1 MHARW
6 IEKRGAA
13 PYPAGG
19 DNLPRTP
26 MIGVSPYMGVR
37 GNHSP
42 LCSLFPYAASR
53 PREMPGKSRAPI
65 RAGAGGVRGG
75 SASPELPATVLRK
88 LFLLT
93 LLLLALA
100 TPAHAAEDPRQN
112 GSTYGGS
119 LGKSGN
125 PSPGGS
131 GGIQGLP
138 ATRPPSYQPGGYQKS
153 AIARQEMFRQEE
165 AFSRQDE
172 QQRQALPGLPAW
184 ALERYQADITLGLEP
199 FGASLFR
206 GNFAGTYGNGMN
218 DDYVILPGDRIT
230 VRVWGARSY
239 DDVLFVDQQG
249 NVFLPEVG
257 PVRVAGLRQSELSG
271 AVRAELASVFPENV
285 HLYVNLQ
292 SAQPVAVYVAG
303 NVPNPGRYA
312 GGPQDSVMSY
322 LDRAGGILPQQG
334 SYRSIR
340 ILRGKQT
347 IGRVDL
353 YNYMLRG
360 ELPPI
365 RLKDGDTILVEPF
378 GISVAAY
385 GMLRQAARYEFRGAA
400 SGKELLTYALP
411 MNGVSHVSVGGIR
424 NGAPYNVYVTLNDFR
439 QLRLED
445 GDRVEFVADTRGKT
459 IMVAASGAIHG
470 ASRFPVLKQTKLKT
484 LLEYVAVE
492 PELADIKSIYI
503 RRRSVAAEQKV
514 ILADALRRLEQSA
527 LTATSSSVDEA
538 SIRVKEAELIQNFVQ
553 RASQLEPDGVLVVSR
568 EGRISDVLLEEGD
581 EIIIPRKTDVV
592 HVSGEVLIPTAVT
605 WEKGLSL
612 KGYLSGAGGLSD
624 RADAGN
630 ILIVGLNGEVSR
642 ARGQKIE
649 PGDRILVMPKFDSKN
664 LQLVKDVTQVLYQM
678 AVAVKVAVGL

>member
-1 MHARW
+1 MNAKLL
-6 IEKRGAA
+6 EKRGSA

-19 DNLPRTP
+19 NGAPR
-26 MIGVSPYMGVR
+26 ILSIKR
-37 GNHSP
+37 
-42 LCSLFPYAASR
+42 
-53 PREMPGKSRAPI
+53 
-65 RAGAGGVRGG
+65 
-75 SASPELPATVLRK
+75 
-88 LFLLT
+88 LFLV
-93 LLLLALA
+93 LLLALSI
-100 TPAHAAEDPRQN
+100 PAYAAEEPRQN
-112 GSTYGGS
+112 GSSYGGS

-131 GGIQGLP
+131 GGIQGTP
-138 ATRPPSYQPGGYQKS
+138 STRPPSYLPGGYQREAPPYGQS
-153 AIARQEMFRQEE
+153 SGYRQEE
-165 AFSRQDE
+165 R
-172 QQRQALPGLPAW
+172 QRQSMPGLPAW
-184 ALERYQADITLGLEP
+184 ALGNYRPDMTQGLEP
-199 FGASLFR
+199 FGANLFR
-206 GNFAGTYGNGMN
+206 GNFAGTYGSGMN

-249 NVFLPEVG
+249 NIFLPEVG
-257 PVRVAGLRQSELSG
+257 PVQVAGLTQAALSG
-271 AVRAELASVFPENV
+271 SVRAKLASVFPENV
-285 HLYVNLQ
+285 NIYVNLQ
-292 SAQPVAVYVAG
+292 SVQPVAVYVAG

-322 LDRAGGILPQQG
+322 LDRAGGILPEQG
-334 SYRSIR
+334 SYRNIK
-340 ILRGKQT
+340 ILRGKQV

-353 YNYMLRG
+353 YSYMMRG
-360 ELPPI
+360 ELPHI

-378 GISVAAY
+378 GMSVAAH
-385 GMLRQAARYEFRGAA
+385 GLLRQAARYEFRGTA
-400 SGKELLTYALP
+400 SGGELLNYALP
-411 MNGVSHVSVGGIR
+411 MNGVSHVSVGGMR
-424 NGAPYNVYVTLNDFR
+424 NGEPFNVYVTLHDFR
-439 QLRLED
+439 SLQLED

-459 IMVAASGAIHG
+459 IMVAAFGAIHG

-527 LTATSSSVDEA
+527 LTATSASVDEA

-568 EGRISDVLLEEGD
+568 EGKISDVLLEEGD

-605 WEKGLSL
+605 WEKSLSL

-624 RADAGN
+624 RADASN
-630 ILIVGLNGEVSR
+630 ILIVGLNGEVSH
-642 ARGQKIE
+642 AKGQPIE

-664 LQLVKDVTQVLYQM
+664 LQLVKDVTQVLFQM

>member
-1 MHARW
+1 MMNARLL
-6 IEKRGAA
+6 EKRGSA

-19 DNLPRTP
+19 NDSPRTP
-26 MIGVSPYMGVR
+26 SIPWFLIV
-37 GNHSP
+37 
-42 LCSLFPYAASR
+42 LSLVLSVPAYAA
-53 PREMPGKSRAPI
+53 E
-65 RAGAGGVRGG
+65 
-75 SASPELPATVLRK
+75 E
-88 LFLLT
+88 
-93 LLLLALA
+93 
-100 TPAHAAEDPRQN
+100 PRQN
-112 GSTYGGS
+112 GSSYGGS

-131 GGIQGLP
+131 GGIQGTP
-138 ATRPPSYQPGGYQKS
+138 STRPPSYLPGGYQREAHQYGQS
-153 AIARQEMFRQEE
+153 SGYQQEE
-165 AFSRQDE
+165 R
-172 QQRQALPGLPAW
+172 QRQAMPGLPAW
-184 ALERYQADITLGLEP
+184 AQDTYRPDMAMGLQP
-199 FGASLFR
+199 FGANLFR
-206 GNFAGTYGNGMN
+206 GNFASTYGNGMN

-249 NVFLPEVG
+249 NIFLPEVG
-257 PVRVAGLRQSELSG
+257 PVRVAGLTQSALSG
-271 AVRAELASVFPENV
+271 SVRAKLASVFPENV
-285 HLYVNLQ
+285 NIYVNLQ

-322 LDRAGGILPQQG
+322 LDRAGGILPEQG
-334 SYRSIR
+334 SYRNIK
-340 ILRGKQT
+340 ILRGQQV

-353 YNYMLRG
+353 YNYMMRG
-360 ELPPI
+360 ELPHI

-378 GISVAAY
+378 GMSVAAY
-385 GMLRQAARYEFRGAA
+385 GLLRQPARYEFRGAA
-400 SGKELLTYALP
+400 SGKDLLNYALP
-411 MNGVSHVSVGGIR
+411 MNGVSHVSVGGMR
-424 NGAPYNVYVTLNDFR
+424 NGEPFNVYVTLHDFR
-439 QLRLED
+439 SLQLAD
-445 GDRVEFVADTRGKT
+445 GDRVEFVADTRGRT

-470 ASRFPVLKQTKLKT
+470 ASRFPVLKQTRLKT
-484 LLEYVAVE
+484 LLEYIAVE

-514 ILADALRRLEQSA
+514 ILTDALRRLEQSA
-527 LTATSSSVDEA
+527 LTATSASVDEA
-538 SIRVKEAELIQNFVQ
+538 GIRVKEAELIQNFVQ
-553 RASQLEPDGVLVVSR
+553 RASKLEPDGVLVVSR
-568 EGRISDVLLEEGD
+568 GGRISDVLLEEGD

-624 RADAGN
+624 RADTDN
-630 ILIVGLNGEVSR
+630 ILIVGLNGEV
-642 ARGQKIE
+642 AHAKGQPIE

>member
-1 MHARW
+1 MNARLL
-6 IEKRGAA
+6 EKRGSA

-19 DNLPRTP
+19 NGSPRTP
-26 MIGVSPYMGVR
+26 SITWFLIV
-37 GNHSP
+37 
-42 LCSLFPYAASR
+42 LSLVLSVPAYAA
-53 PREMPGKSRAPI
+53 E
-65 RAGAGGVRGG
+65 
-75 SASPELPATVLRK
+75 E
-88 LFLLT
+88 
-93 LLLLALA
+93 
-100 TPAHAAEDPRQN
+100 PRQN
-112 GSTYGGS
+112 GSSYGGS

-131 GGIQGLP
+131 GGIQGTP
-138 ATRPPSYQPGGYQKS
+138 STRPPSYLPGGYQREAHQYGQS
-153 AIARQEMFRQEE
+153 SGYRQEE
-165 AFSRQDE
+165 R
-172 QQRQALPGLPAW
+172 QRQAMPGLPAW
-184 ALERYQADITLGLEP
+184 AQDTYRPDMAMGLQP
-199 FGASLFR
+199 FGANLFR
-206 GNFAGTYGNGMN
+206 GNFASTYGNGMN

-249 NVFLPEVG
+249 NIFLPEVG
-257 PVRVAGLRQSELSG
+257 PVQVAGLTQSTLSG
-271 AVRAELASVFPENV
+271 SVRAKLASVFPENV
-285 HLYVNLQ
+285 NIYVNLQ

-322 LDRAGGILPQQG
+322 LDRAGGILPEQG
-334 SYRSIR
+334 SYRNIK
-340 ILRGKQT
+340 ILRGQQI

-353 YNYMLRG
+353 YNYMMHG
-360 ELPPI
+360 ELPHI

-378 GISVAAY
+378 GMSVAAY
-385 GMLRQAARYEFRGAA
+385 GLLRQPARYEFRGAA
-400 SGKELLTYALP
+400 SGKDLLNYALP
-411 MNGVSHVSVGGIR
+411 MNGVSHVSVGGMR
-424 NGAPYNVYVTLNDFR
+424 NGEPFNVYVTLHDFR
-439 QLRLED
+439 SLQLED
-445 GDRVEFVADTRGKT
+445 GDRVEFVADTRGRT

-470 ASRFPVLKQTKLKT
+470 ASRFPVLKQTRLKT
-484 LLEYVAVE
+484 LLEYIAVE

-514 ILADALRRLEQSA
+514 ILTDALRRLEQSA
-527 LTATSSSVDEA
+527 LTATSASVDEA
-538 SIRVKEAELIQNFVQ
+538 GIRVKEAELIQNFVQ
-553 RASQLEPDGVLVVSR
+553 RASKLEPDGVLVVSR
-568 EGRISDVLLEEGD
+568 GGRISDVLLEEGD

-624 RADAGN
+624 RADTDN
-630 ILIVGLNGEVSR
+630 ILIVGLNGEVSH
-642 ARGQKIE
+642 AKGQSIE

>member
-1 MHARW
+1 MMNARLL
-6 IEKRGAA
+6 EKRGSA

-19 DNLPRTP
+19 NESPRTP
-26 MIGVSPYMGVR
+26 SITWFLIV
-37 GNHSP
+37 
-42 LCSLFPYAASR
+42 LSLVLSVPAYAA
-53 PREMPGKSRAPI
+53 E
-65 RAGAGGVRGG
+65 
-75 SASPELPATVLRK
+75 E
-88 LFLLT
+88 
-93 LLLLALA
+93 
-100 TPAHAAEDPRQN
+100 PRQN
-112 GSTYGGS
+112 GSSYGGS

-131 GGIQGLP
+131 GGIQGTP
-138 ATRPPSYQPGGYQKS
+138 STRPPSYLPGGYQREAHQYGQS
-153 AIARQEMFRQEE
+153 SGYQQEE
-165 AFSRQDE
+165 R
-172 QQRQALPGLPAW
+172 QRQAMPGLPAW
-184 ALERYQADITLGLEP
+184 AQDTYRPDMAMGLQP
-199 FGASLFR
+199 FGANLFR
-206 GNFAGTYGNGMN
+206 GNFASTYGNGMN

-249 NVFLPEVG
+249 NIFLPEVG
-257 PVRVAGLRQSELSG
+257 PVRVAGLTQSALSG
-271 AVRAELASVFPENV
+271 SVRAKLASVFPENV
-285 HLYVNLQ
+285 NIYVNLQ

-322 LDRAGGILPQQG
+322 LDRAGGILPEQG
-334 SYRSIR
+334 SYRNIK
-340 ILRGKQT
+340 ILRGQQV

-353 YNYMLRG
+353 YNYMMRG
-360 ELPPI
+360 ELPHI

-378 GISVAAY
+378 GMSVAAY
-385 GMLRQAARYEFRGAA
+385 GLLRQPARYEFRGAA
-400 SGKELLTYALP
+400 SGKDLLNYALP
-411 MNGVSHVSVGGIR
+411 MNGVSHVSVGGMR
-424 NGAPYNVYVTLNDFR
+424 NGEPFNVDVTLHDFR
-439 QLRLED
+439 SLQLAD
-445 GDRVEFVADTRGKT
+445 GDRVEFVADTRGRT

-470 ASRFPVLKQTKLKT
+470 ASRFPVLKQTRLKT
-484 LLEYVAVE
+484 LLEYIAVE

-514 ILADALRRLEQSA
+514 ILTDALRRLEQSA
-527 LTATSSSVDEA
+527 LTATSASVDEA
-538 SIRVKEAELIQNFVQ
+538 GIRVKEAELIQNFVQ
-553 RASQLEPDGVLVVSR
+553 RASKLEPDGVLVVSR
-568 EGRISDVLLEEGD
+568 GGRISDVLLEEGD

-624 RADAGN
+624 RADTDN
-630 ILIVGLNGEVSR
+630 ILIVGLNGEV
-642 ARGQKIE
+642 AHAKGQPIE

>member
-1 MHARW
+1 MMNARLL
-6 IEKRGAA
+6 EKRGSA

-19 DNLPRTP
+19 HDSPRTP
-26 MIGVSPYMGVR
+26 SITWFLIV
-37 GNHSP
+37 
-42 LCSLFPYAASR
+42 LSLVLSVPAYAA
-53 PREMPGKSRAPI
+53 E
-65 RAGAGGVRGG
+65 
-75 SASPELPATVLRK
+75 E
-88 LFLLT
+88 
-93 LLLLALA
+93 
-100 TPAHAAEDPRQN
+100 PRQN
-112 GSTYGGS
+112 GSSYGGS

-131 GGIQGLP
+131 GGIQGTP
-138 ATRPPSYQPGGYQKS
+138 STRPPSYLPGGYQREAHQYGQS
-153 AIARQEMFRQEE
+153 SGYRQEE
-165 AFSRQDE
+165 R
-172 QQRQALPGLPAW
+172 QRQAMPGLPAW
-184 ALERYQADITLGLEP
+184 AQDTYRPDMAMGLQP
-199 FGASLFR
+199 FGANLFR
-206 GNFAGTYGNGMN
+206 GNFASTYGNGMN

-249 NVFLPEVG
+249 NIFLPEVG
-257 PVRVAGLRQSELSG
+257 PVRVAGLTQSTLSG
-271 AVRAELASVFPENV
+271 SVRAKLASVFPENV
-285 HLYVNLQ
+285 NIYVNLQ

-322 LDRAGGILPQQG
+322 LDRAGGILPEQG
-334 SYRSIR
+334 SYRNIK
-340 ILRGKQT
+340 ILRGQQV

-353 YNYMLRG
+353 YNYMMRG
-360 ELPPI
+360 ELPHI

-378 GISVAAY
+378 GMSVAAY
-385 GMLRQAARYEFRGAA
+385 GLLRQPARYEFRGAA
-400 SGKELLTYALP
+400 SGKDLLNYALP
-411 MNGVSHVSVGGIR
+411 MNGVSHVSVGGMR
-424 NGAPYNVYVTLNDFR
+424 NGEPFNVYVTLHDFR
-439 QLRLED
+439 SLQLAD
-445 GDRVEFVADTRGKT
+445 GDRVEFVADTRGRT

-470 ASRFPVLKQTKLKT
+470 ASRFPVLKQTRLKT
-484 LLEYVAVE
+484 LLEYIAVE

-514 ILADALRRLEQSA
+514 ILTDALRRLEQSA
-527 LTATSSSVDEA
+527 LTATSASVDEA

-553 RASQLEPDGVLVVSR
+553 RASKLEPDGVLVVSR
-568 EGRISDVLLEEGD
+568 NGRISDVLLEEGD

-624 RADAGN
+624 RADTDN
-630 ILIVGLNGEVSR
+630 ILIVGLNGEV
-642 ARGQKIE
+642 AHAKGQSIE

>member
-1 MHARW
+1 MMNARLL
-6 IEKRGAA
+6 EKRGSA

-19 DNLPRTP
+19 NDSPRTP
-26 MIGVSPYMGVR
+26 SITWFLIV
-37 GNHSP
+37 
-42 LCSLFPYAASR
+42 LSLVLSVPAYAA
-53 PREMPGKSRAPI
+53 E
-65 RAGAGGVRGG
+65 
-75 SASPELPATVLRK
+75 E
-88 LFLLT
+88 
-93 LLLLALA
+93 
-100 TPAHAAEDPRQN
+100 PRQN
-112 GSTYGGS
+112 GSSYGGS

-131 GGIQGLP
+131 GGIQGTP
-138 ATRPPSYQPGGYQKS
+138 STRPPSYLPGGYQREVHQYGQS
-153 AIARQEMFRQEE
+153 SGYRQEE
-165 AFSRQDE
+165 R
-172 QQRQALPGLPAW
+172 QRQAMPGLPAW
-184 ALERYQADITLGLEP
+184 AQDTYRPDMAMGLQP
-199 FGASLFR
+199 FGANLFR
-206 GNFAGTYGNGMN
+206 GNFASTYGNGMN

-249 NVFLPEVG
+249 NIFLPEVG
-257 PVRVAGLRQSELSG
+257 PVQVAGLTQSALSG
-271 AVRAELASVFPENV
+271 SVRAKLASVFPENV
-285 HLYVNLQ
+285 NIYVNLQ

-322 LDRAGGILPQQG
+322 LDRAGGILPEQG
-334 SYRSIR
+334 SYRNIK
-340 ILRGKQT
+340 ILRGQQV

-353 YNYMLRG
+353 YNYMMHG
-360 ELPPI
+360 ELPHI

-378 GISVAAY
+378 GMSVAAY
-385 GMLRQAARYEFRGAA
+385 GLLRQPARYEFRGAA
-400 SGKELLTYALP
+400 SGKDLLNYALP
-411 MNGVSHVSVGGIR
+411 MNGVSHVSVGGMR
-424 NGAPYNVYVTLNDFR
+424 NGEPFNVYVTLHDFR
-439 QLRLED
+439 SLQLAD
-445 GDRVEFVADTRGKT
+445 GDRVEFVADTRGRT

-470 ASRFPVLKQTKLKT
+470 ASRFPVLKQTRLKT
-484 LLEYVAVE
+484 LLEYIAVE

-514 ILADALRRLEQSA
+514 ILTDALRRLEQSA
-527 LTATSSSVDEA
+527 LTATSASVDEA
-538 SIRVKEAELIQNFVQ
+538 GIRVKEAELIQNFVQ
-553 RASQLEPDGVLVVSR
+553 RASKLEPDGVLVVSR
-568 EGRISDVLLEEGD
+568 EGKISDVLLEEGD

-624 RADAGN
+624 RADTDN
-630 ILIVGLNGEVSR
+630 ILIVGLNGEV
-642 ARGQKIE
+642 AHAKGQSIE

>member
-1 MHARW
+1 MTMNRGRW
-6 IEKRGAA
+6 FKKRGSA
-13 PYPAGG
+13 PYPYKLSSSVMRSAQTAEGAGG
-19 DNLPRTP
+19 DNLPR
-26 MIGVSPYMGVR
+26 I
-37 GNHSP
+37 
-42 LCSLFPYAASR
+42 
-53 PREMPGKSRAPI
+53 PI
-65 RAGAGGVRGG
+65 VKWVF
-75 SASPELPATVLRK
+75 LL
-88 LFLLT
+88 LFL
-93 LLLLALA
+93 ALPLSVH
-100 TPAHAAEDPRQN
+100 TSVHAAENPIQT
-112 GSTYGGS
+112 GSAYGGS

-131 GGIQGLP
+131 GGIQGTP
-138 ATRPPSYQPGGYQKS
+138 ATRPPSYTPGGYQREAIYQQTMYGTES
-153 AIARQEMFRQEE
+153 AYQKEERQSM
-165 AFSRQDE
+165 
-172 QQRQALPGLPAW
+172 PGLPAW
-184 ALERYQADITLGLEP
+184 ALQSYAPDRTQALEP
-199 FGASLFR
+199 FGANLFR
-206 GNFAGTYGNGMN
+206 GNFAGTYGSGMN
-218 DDYVILPGDRIT
+218 DEYVILPGDRIT

-249 NVFLPEVG
+249 NIFLPEVG
-257 PVRVAGLRQSELSG
+257 PVNVAGLKQAALSG
-271 AVRAELASVFPENV
+271 SVRAKLASVFPENV
-285 HLYVNLQ
+285 HIYVNLQ

-322 LDRAGGILPQQG
+322 LDRAGGILPEQG
-334 SYRSIR
+334 SYRNIKV
-340 ILRGKQT
+340 LRGGRI

-360 ELPPI
+360 ELPAI

-378 GISVAAY
+378 GMSVAAF
-385 GMLRQAARYEFRGAA
+385 GALRQSARYEFQGRENLG
-400 SGKELLTYALP
+400 GELLTYALP
-411 MNGVSHVSVGGIR
+411 MNGVSHVSVGGMR
-424 NGAPYNVYVTLNDFR
+424 NGEPFNVYVTLDDFR
-439 QLRLED
+439 NLPLED

-470 ASRFPVLKQTKLKT
+470 ASRFPVLKQTRLKT
-484 LLEYVAVE
+484 LLEYIAVE

-538 SIRVKEAELIQNFVQ
+538 NIRVKEAELIQNFVQ

-624 RADAGN
+624 RADKNN

-642 ARGQKIE
+642 AEGQAIE

>member
-1 MHARW
+1 MNARLL
-6 IEKRGAA
+6 EKRGSA

-19 DNLPRTP
+19 NGSPRTP
-26 MIGVSPYMGVR
+26 SITWFLIV
-37 GNHSP
+37 
-42 LCSLFPYAASR
+42 LSLVLSVPAYAA
-53 PREMPGKSRAPI
+53 E
-65 RAGAGGVRGG
+65 
-75 SASPELPATVLRK
+75 E
-88 LFLLT
+88 
-93 LLLLALA
+93 
-100 TPAHAAEDPRQN
+100 PRQN
-112 GSTYGGS
+112 GSSYGGS

-131 GGIQGLP
+131 GGIQGTP
-138 ATRPPSYQPGGYQKS
+138 STRPPSYLPGGYQREAHQYGQS
-153 AIARQEMFRQEE
+153 SGYRQEE
-165 AFSRQDE
+165 R
-172 QQRQALPGLPAW
+172 QRQAMPGLPAW
-184 ALERYQADITLGLEP
+184 AQDTYRPDMAMGLQP
-199 FGASLFR
+199 FGANLFR
-206 GNFAGTYGNGMN
+206 GNFASTYGNGMN

-249 NVFLPEVG
+249 NIFLPEVG
-257 PVRVAGLRQSELSG
+257 PVQVAGLTQSTLSG
-271 AVRAELASVFPENV
+271 SVRAKLASVFPENV
-285 HLYVNLQ
+285 NIYVNLQ

-322 LDRAGGILPQQG
+322 LDRAGGILPEQG
-334 SYRSIR
+334 SYRNIK
-340 ILRGKQT
+340 ILRGQQI

-353 YNYMLRG
+353 YNYMMHG
-360 ELPPI
+360 ELPHI

-378 GISVAAY
+378 GMSVAAY
-385 GMLRQAARYEFRGAA
+385 GLLRQPARYEFRGAA
-400 SGKELLTYALP
+400 SGRDLLNYALP
-411 MNGVSHVSVGGIR
+411 MNGVSHVSVGGMR
-424 NGAPYNVYVTLNDFR
+424 NGEPFNVYVTLHDFR
-439 QLRLED
+439 SLQLED
-445 GDRVEFVADTRGKT
+445 GDRVEFVADTRGRT

-470 ASRFPVLKQTKLKT
+470 ASRFPVLKQTRLKT
-484 LLEYVAVE
+484 LLEYIAVE

-514 ILADALRRLEQSA
+514 ILTDALRRLEQSA
-527 LTATSSSVDEA
+527 LTATSASVDEA
-538 SIRVKEAELIQNFVQ
+538 GIRVKEAELIQNFVQ
-553 RASQLEPDGVLVVSR
+553 RASKLEPDGVLVVSR
-568 EGRISDVLLEEGD
+568 GGRISDVLLEEGD

-624 RADAGN
+624 RADTDN
-630 ILIVGLNGEVSR
+630 ILIVGLNGEVSH
-642 ARGQKIE
+642 AKGQSIE

>member
-1 MHARW
+1 MMNARLL
-6 IEKRGAA
+6 EKRGSA

-19 DNLPRTP
+19 NDSPRTP
-26 MIGVSPYMGVR
+26 SITWFLIV
-37 GNHSP
+37 
-42 LCSLFPYAASR
+42 LSLVLSVPAYAA
-53 PREMPGKSRAPI
+53 E
-65 RAGAGGVRGG
+65 
-75 SASPELPATVLRK
+75 E
-88 LFLLT
+88 
-93 LLLLALA
+93 
-100 TPAHAAEDPRQN
+100 PRQN
-112 GSTYGGS
+112 GSSYGGS

-131 GGIQGLP
+131 GGIQGTP
-138 ATRPPSYQPGGYQKS
+138 STRPPSYLPGGYQREAHQYGQS
-153 AIARQEMFRQEE
+153 SGYQQEE
-165 AFSRQDE
+165 R
-172 QQRQALPGLPAW
+172 QRQAMPGLPAW
-184 ALERYQADITLGLEP
+184 AQDTYRPDMAMGLQP
-199 FGASLFR
+199 FGANLFR
-206 GNFAGTYGNGMN
+206 GNFASTYGNGMN

-249 NVFLPEVG
+249 NIFLPEVG
-257 PVRVAGLRQSELSG
+257 PVRVAGLTQSALSG
-271 AVRAELASVFPENV
+271 SVRAKLASVFPENV
-285 HLYVNLQ
+285 NIYVNLQ

-322 LDRAGGILPQQG
+322 LDRAGGILPEQG
-334 SYRSIR
+334 SYRNIK
-340 ILRGKQT
+340 ILRGQQV

-353 YNYMLRG
+353 YNYMMRG
-360 ELPPI
+360 ELPHI

-378 GISVAAY
+378 GMSVAAY
-385 GMLRQAARYEFRGAA
+385 GLLRQPARYEFRGAA
-400 SGKELLTYALP
+400 SGKDLLNYALP
-411 MNGVSHVSVGGIR
+411 MNGVSHVSVGGMR
-424 NGAPYNVYVTLNDFR
+424 NGEPFNVYVTLHDFR
-439 QLRLED
+439 SLQLAD
-445 GDRVEFVADTRGKT
+445 GDRVEFVADTRGRT

-470 ASRFPVLKQTKLKT
+470 ASRFPVLKQTRLKT
-484 LLEYVAVE
+484 LLEYIAVE

-527 LTATSSSVDEA
+527 LTATSASVDEA
-538 SIRVKEAELIQNFVQ
+538 GIRVKEAELIQNFVQ
-553 RASQLEPDGVLVVSR
+553 RASKLEPDGVLVVSR
-568 EGRISDVLLEEGD
+568 GGRISDVLLEEGD

-624 RADAGN
+624 RADTDN
-630 ILIVGLNGEVSR
+630 ILIVGLNGEV
-642 ARGQKIE
+642 AHAKGQSIE

>member
-1 MHARW
+1 MH
-6 IEKRGAA
+6 
-13 PYPAGG
+13 
-19 DNLPRTP
+19 T
-26 MIGVSPYMGVR
+26 S
-37 GNHSP
+37 
-42 LCSLFPYAASR
+42 
-53 PREMPGKSRAPI
+53 
-65 RAGAGGVRGG
+65 
-75 SASPELPATVLRK
+75 
-88 LFLLT
+88 
-93 LLLLALA
+93 
-100 TPAHAAEDPRQN
+100 AHAAEEPRQN
-112 GSTYGGS
+112 GATYGGS

-131 GGIQGLP
+131 GGIQGIP
-138 ATRPPSYQPGGYQKS
+138 STRPPSYQAGGYQ
-153 AIARQEMFRQEE
+153 RETVHQQGVL
-165 AFSRQDE
+165 RQDSGYRRE
-172 QQRQALPGLPAW
+172 NRQRQYLPGLPAW
-184 ALERYQADITLGLEP
+184 ALDTYQPDMTQGLQP
-199 FGASLFR
+199 FGANLFR

-249 NVFLPEVG
+249 NIFLPEVG
-257 PVRVAGLRQSELSG
+257 PVRIAGLRQSELPG

-285 HLYVNLQ
+285 NIYVNLQ

-322 LDRAGGILPQQG
+322 LDRAGGILPEQG
-334 SYRSIR
+334 SYRNIK

-353 YNYMLRG
+353 YSYMLRG
-360 ELPPI
+360 ELPAI

-378 GISVAAY
+378 GMSVAAY
-385 GMLRQAARYEFRGAA
+385 GLLRQPARYEFRGATA
-400 SGKELLTYALP
+400 GGRELLAYALP
-411 MNGVSHVSVGGIR
+411 MNGVSHVSVGGMR
-424 NGAPYNVYVTLNDFR
+424 NDEPFNVYVTLDDFR
-439 QLRLED
+439 NLRLED

-470 ASRFPVLKQTKLKT
+470 ASRFPVLKQTRLKT

-527 LTATSSSVDEA
+527 LTATSASVDEA
-538 SIRVKEAELIQNFVQ
+538 GIRVKEAELIQNFVQ

-649 PGDRILVMPKFDSKN
+649 PGDRILVMPRFDSKN

>member
-1 MHARW
+1 MMNARLL
-6 IEKRGAA
+6 EKRGSA

-19 DNLPRTP
+19 NDSPRTP
-26 MIGVSPYMGVR
+26 SITWFLIV
-37 GNHSP
+37 
-42 LCSLFPYAASR
+42 LSLVLSVPAYAA
-53 PREMPGKSRAPI
+53 E
-65 RAGAGGVRGG
+65 
-75 SASPELPATVLRK
+75 E
-88 LFLLT
+88 
-93 LLLLALA
+93 
-100 TPAHAAEDPRQN
+100 PRQN
-112 GSTYGGS
+112 GSSYGDS

-131 GGIQGLP
+131 GGIQGTP
-138 ATRPPSYQPGGYQKS
+138 STRPPSYLPGGYQREAHQYGQS
-153 AIARQEMFRQEE
+153 SGYRQEE
-165 AFSRQDE
+165 R
-172 QQRQALPGLPAW
+172 QRQAMPGLPAW
-184 ALERYQADITLGLEP
+184 AQDTYRPDMAMGLQP
-199 FGASLFR
+199 FGANLFR
-206 GNFAGTYGNGMN
+206 GNFASTYGNGMN

-249 NVFLPEVG
+249 NIFLPEVG
-257 PVRVAGLRQSELSG
+257 PVRVAGLTQSALSG
-271 AVRAELASVFPENV
+271 SVRAKLASVFPENV
-285 HLYVNLQ
+285 NIYVNLQ

-322 LDRAGGILPQQG
+322 LDRAGGILPEQG
-334 SYRSIR
+334 SYRNIK
-340 ILRGKQT
+340 ILRGQQV

-353 YNYMLRG
+353 YNYMMRG
-360 ELPPI
+360 ELPHI

-378 GISVAAY
+378 GMSVAAY
-385 GMLRQAARYEFRGAA
+385 GLLRQPARYEFRGAA
-400 SGKELLTYALP
+400 SGKDLLNYALP
-411 MNGVSHVSVGGIR
+411 MNGVSHVSVGGMR
-424 NGAPYNVYVTLNDFR
+424 NGEPFNVYVTLHDFR
-439 QLRLED
+439 SLQLAD
-445 GDRVEFVADTRGKT
+445 GDRVEFVADTRGRT

-470 ASRFPVLKQTKLKT
+470 ASRFPVLKQTRLKT
-484 LLEYVAVE
+484 LLEYIAVE

-514 ILADALRRLEQSA
+514 ILTDALRRLEQSA
-527 LTATSSSVDEA
+527 LTATSASVDEA
-538 SIRVKEAELIQNFVQ
+538 GIRVKEAELIQNFVQ
-553 RASQLEPDGVLVVSR
+553 RASKLEPDGVLVVSR
-568 EGRISDVLLEEGD
+568 GGRISDVLLEEGD

-624 RADAGN
+624 RADTDN
-630 ILIVGLNGEVSR
+630 ILIVGLNGEV
-642 ARGQKIE
+642 AHAKGQSIE

>member
-1 MHARW
+1 
-6 IEKRGAA
+6 
-13 PYPAGG
+13 
-19 DNLPRTP
+19 
-26 MIGVSPYMGVR
+26 MIGVAPYMGVQ

-42 LCSLFPYAASR
+42 
-53 PREMPGKSRAPI
+53 
-65 RAGAGGVRGG
+65 AGGVRGG
-75 SASPELPATVLRK
+75 SASPEMLATDLK
-88 LFLLT
+88 KIFLLP

-100 TPAHAAEDPRQN
+100 APAHAAEDARQP
-112 GSTYGGS
+112 GSAYGGS

-131 GGIQGLP
+131 GGIQGTP
-138 ATRPPSYQPGGYQKS
+138 ATRPPAYPPGGYQRE
-153 AIARQEMFRQEE
+153 AIYQQAMYGQE
-165 AFSRQDE
+165 ASRQRE
-172 QQRQALPGLPAW
+172 ERQPMPGLPAW
-184 ALERYQADITLGLEP
+184 ALENYRPDMTRGLEP
-199 FGASLFR
+199 FGANLFR
-206 GNFAGTYGNGMN
+206 GNFAGTYGSGMN
-218 DDYVILPGDRIT
+218 DEYVILPGDRIT

-249 NVFLPEVG
+249 NIFLPEVG
-257 PVRVAGLRQSELSG
+257 PVQVAGLTQAALSG
-271 AVRAELASVFPENV
+271 SVRAKLASVFPENV
-285 HLYVNLQ
+285 NIYV
-292 SAQPVAVYVAG
+292 
-303 NVPNPGRYA
+303 
-312 GGPQDSVMSY
+312 GPQDSVMSY
-322 LDRAGGILPQQG
+322 LDKAGGILPEQG
-334 SYRSIR
+334 SYRNIR
-340 ILRGKQT
+340 ILRGKRT

-353 YNYMLRG
+353 YAYMLRG
-360 ELPPI
+360 ELPRI

-385 GMLRQAARYEFRGAA
+385 GQLRQAARYEFRGAA
-400 SGKELLTYALP
+400 SGGELLTCALP
-411 MNGVSHVSVGGIR
+411 MNGVSHVSVGGMR
-424 NGAPYNVYVTLNDFR
+424 NGEPFNVYVTLNDFR
-439 QLRLED
+439 NLRLED

-568 EGRISDVLLEEGD
+568 EGKISDVLLEEGD

-612 KGYLSGAGGLSD
+612 KGYLGGAGGLSD

-630 ILIVGLNGEVSR
+630 ILIVGLNGEVAR
-642 ARGQKIE
+642 ARGQAIK
-649 PGDRILVMPKFDSKN
+649 PGDRILVMPRFDSKN

>member
-1 MHARW
+1 MMNARLL
-6 IEKRGAA
+6 EKRGSA

-19 DNLPRTP
+19 NDSPRTP
-26 MIGVSPYMGVR
+26 SITWFLIV
-37 GNHSP
+37 
-42 LCSLFPYAASR
+42 LSLVLSVPAYAA
-53 PREMPGKSRAPI
+53 E
-65 RAGAGGVRGG
+65 
-75 SASPELPATVLRK
+75 E
-88 LFLLT
+88 
-93 LLLLALA
+93 
-100 TPAHAAEDPRQN
+100 PRQN
-112 GSTYGGS
+112 GSSYGGS

-131 GGIQGLP
+131 GGIQGTP
-138 ATRPPSYQPGGYQKS
+138 STRPPSYLPGGYQREAHQYGQS
-153 AIARQEMFRQEE
+153 SGYQQEE
-165 AFSRQDE
+165 R
-172 QQRQALPGLPAW
+172 QRQAMPGLPAW
-184 ALERYQADITLGLEP
+184 AQDTYRPDMAMGLQP
-199 FGASLFR
+199 FGANLFR
-206 GNFAGTYGNGMN
+206 GNFASTYGNGMN

-249 NVFLPEVG
+249 NIFLPEVG
-257 PVRVAGLRQSELSG
+257 PVRVAGLTQSALSG
-271 AVRAELASVFPENV
+271 SVRAKLASVFPENV
-285 HLYVNLQ
+285 NIYVNLQ

-322 LDRAGGILPQQG
+322 LDRAGGILPEQG
-334 SYRSIR
+334 SYRNIK
-340 ILRGKQT
+340 ILRGQQV

-353 YNYMLRG
+353 YNYMMRG
-360 ELPPI
+360 ELPHI

-378 GISVAAY
+378 GMSVAAY
-385 GMLRQAARYEFRGAA
+385 GLLRQPARYEFRGAA
-400 SGKELLTYALP
+400 SGKDLLNYALP
-411 MNGVSHVSVGGIR
+411 MNGVSHVSVGGMR
-424 NGAPYNVYVTLNDFR
+424 NGEPFNVYVTLHDFR
-439 QLRLED
+439 SLQLAD
-445 GDRVEFVADTRGKT
+445 GDRVEFVADTRGRT

-470 ASRFPVLKQTKLKT
+470 ASRFPVLKQTRLKT
-484 LLEYVAVE
+484 LLEYIAVE
-492 PELADIKSIYI
+492 PELADIKSVYI

-527 LTATSSSVDEA
+527 LTATSASVDEA
-538 SIRVKEAELIQNFVQ
+538 GIRVKEAELIQNFVQ
-553 RASQLEPDGVLVVSR
+553 RASKLEPDGVLVVSR
-568 EGRISDVLLEEGD
+568 GGRISDVLLEEGD

-624 RADAGN
+624 RADTDN
-630 ILIVGLNGEVSR
+630 ILIVGLNGEV
-642 ARGQKIE
+642 AHAKGQPIE